1 MQLQRFKDRLQ
12 QLSVQVLTVKQLPN
26 ATIDSVHQSLLQ
38 SFSRQGIILK
48 GDGTGGGEGGPELPR
63 GVPTWESQ
71 WEIVAVVLEKL
82 LCAMSTV
89 FLGSIDS
96 TFTTDIYALR
106 KAFRMSHPR
115 DSYVCFKEPEWH
127 VLDGLP
133 EYLAKKKMAIW
144 QSGG

>member
-1 MQLQRFKDRLQ
+1 M
-12 QLSVQVLTVKQLPN
+12 KQLPN
-26 ATIDSVHQSLLQ
+26 ATIDSIHQSLFQ
-38 SFSRQGIILK
+38 SFVKRGIMQ
-48 GDGTGGGEGGPELPR
+48 GDGTGAELPR

-82 LCAMSTV
+82 LCALSNV
-89 FLGSIDS
+89 FMGSIDS

-106 KAFRMSHPR
+106 KAFRTSHPR

-133 EYLAKKKMAIW
+133 PYLAKRKMAIW
-144 QSGG
+144 GMT